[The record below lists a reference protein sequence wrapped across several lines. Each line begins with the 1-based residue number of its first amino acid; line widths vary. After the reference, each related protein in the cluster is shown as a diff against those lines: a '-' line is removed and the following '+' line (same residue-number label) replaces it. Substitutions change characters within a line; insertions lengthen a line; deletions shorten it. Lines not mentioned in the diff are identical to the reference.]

1 MGMVEYLHMVAGRV
15 PILRTCV
22 VLALATCS
30 FAVAIPAPEHPL
42 ATLRPAHP
50 RIIAT
55 STDFS
60 RLRELVRN
68 DTFAAGL
75 YTELKHHADQMLD
88 QPTVVHRLIGPR
100 LLDQSRLCLERVYT
114 LALVYRVSGESKY
127 LDRALKELR
136 AAAAFPDWNPSHFLD
151 VAEMTHAFAIGYDWL
166 FQDLSAE
173 DRALL
178 RRSITEKGLDEAN
191 KIYQRHRWWSTV
203 AHNWN
208 QVCNGGITL
217 GALAIADE
225 DPERAEYIVKQ
236 SIESIQLAMA
246 SYAPEGGWAEGPG
259 YWRYATSYNVYYLA
273 GLESALGTDF
283 GLSSL
288 AGFEHAGDFRL
299 YFQGPTGTFNYADAH
314 SSAGTAP
321 EMFWLARRFSQPV
334 FASDELRHLTAGKRP
349 HALDLIWYQPAGR
362 SPGAT
367 NWPLRRMFAGV
378 DVAFLR
384 SDWESPDAFWIG
396 VKGGD
401 NHANHSHLD
410 LGSFVLD
417 ARGVRWALDLG
428 SDDYNMPG
436 YFGKQ
441 RFTYY
446 RLRTESHNTV
456 LIDGQNQDAKAQAPM
471 TMKNG
476 VVTIDLAGAYPGKVT
491 KFVRT
496 VALKAQGTVT
506 VRDDIESPR
515 PVEALW
521 GMVTDAQVTIDHTR
535 ARLQKGS
542 STLQAEIVSPRGA
555 VFETVSATPPLPQEN
570 QNKGTQ
576 RLVVRLKGKVR
587 HTRIEVVFR

>member
-1 MGMVEYLHMVAGRV
+1 VSIRR
-15 PILRTCV
+15 ICV
-22 VLALATCS
+22 VFVLVSCS
-30 FAVAIPAPEHPL
+30 FAAAIPAPEHPL

-55 STDFS
+55 NSDFS

-68 DTFAAGL
+68 DAFAAGL
-75 YTELKHHADQMLD
+75 YAELKRHGDQIID

-114 LALVYRVSGESKY
+114 LALVYRISGESKY
-127 LDRALKELR
+127 LDRALRELR

-173 DRALL
+173 DRALF
-178 RRSITEKGLDEAN
+178 RRSMTEKGLDEAI
-191 KIYQRHRWWSTV
+191 KIYQHYRWWTVV

-236 SIESIQLAMA
+236 SVESIQLAMA

-259 YWRYATSYNVYYLA
+259 YWRYATSYNAYYLA
-273 GLESALGTDF
+273 GLETALGTDF

-288 AGFEHAGDFRL
+288 PGFEHAGDFRL

-314 SSAGTAP
+314 PRAGTAP
-321 EMFWLARRFSQPV
+321 EMFWLAHRFSQPV
-334 FASDELRHLTAGKRP
+334 FAWDELRHLTAGGRP
-349 HALDLIWYQPAGR
+349 QALDLVWYQPAGR
-362 SPGAT
+362 SPGAAR
-367 NWPLRRMFAGV
+367 WPLRRMFERV
-378 DVAFLR
+378 NVAFLR

-417 ARGVRWALDLG
+417 ARGVRWAVDLG
-428 SDDYNMPG
+428 SDDYNLPG

-446 RLRTESHNTV
+446 RLETESHNTV
-456 LIDGQNQDAKAQAPM
+456 LIDGENQDAKAQAPM

-476 VVTIDLAGAYPGKVT
+476 IVEIDLAGAYPGKVKT
-491 KFVRT
+491 FVRS
-496 VALKAQGTVT
+496 VELKAQNTVAI
-506 VRDDIESPR
+506 RDEIEAPQ

-542 STLQAEIVSPRGA
+542 RTLQAEIVAPKGA
-555 VFETVSATPPLPQEN
+555 VFETVPTNPLLAQEN
-570 QNKGTQ
+570 PNQGTQ
-576 RLVVRLKGKVR
+576 RLVIRLKRKVTR
-587 HTRIEVVFR
+587 ARIEVVFR